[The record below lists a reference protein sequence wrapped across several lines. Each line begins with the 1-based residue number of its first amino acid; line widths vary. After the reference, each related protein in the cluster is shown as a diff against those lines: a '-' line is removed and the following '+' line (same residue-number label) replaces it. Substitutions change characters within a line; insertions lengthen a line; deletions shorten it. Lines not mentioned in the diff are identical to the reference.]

1 VKPAPFDY
9 HAPERVEGVLEMIA
23 DQDREMRVL
32 AGGQSLVPMMNFRLA
47 RPDGLVD
54 LNRVRE
60 LRYVRVEGDGSL
72 AIGAGAR
79 QVDALRNPG
88 LAEGWPIVIAALEQI
103 GHPQIRSRGTVCGSI
118 AHNDPAA
125 ELPAVAVALDA
136 QMTVRSANGE
146 REIGAEEFFVSYF
159 ETALEPGELLSE
171 VSFPAPEPGT
181 GWAFGELARRR
192 GDFALIGVAALVRRR
207 GDVAASPR
215 IVLFGAGERPV
226 RCSAAEATLDG
237 RPPEPDVVR
246 EAAER
251 ARDEI
256 APLDDV
262 HASAD
267 YRRELATV
275 LVGRAVRQA
284 WERCA

>member
-9 HAPERVEGVLEMIA
+9 YAPEHVEGVLEALA
-23 DQDREMRVL
+23 DQDREMRIL

-54 LNRVRE
+54 LNRVE
-60 LRYVRVEGDGSL
+60 GLRYVRVEDDGSL

-79 QVDALRNPG
+79 QVDALRNPVV
-88 LAEGWPIVIAALEQI
+88 AEAWPIVTAALERI
-103 GHPQIRSRGTVCGSI
+103 GHPQIRSRGTICGSL

-136 QMTVRSANGE
+136 QLTVRSANGE
-146 REIGAEEFFVSYF
+146 REMGAEEFFVSYY

-171 VSFPAPEPGT
+171 VSFPAPESDT

-226 RCSAAEATLDG
+226 RCSAAEVALDG
-237 RPPEPDVVR
+237 RAPEPDVVR
-246 EAAER
+246 EVAER
-251 ARDEI
+251 TRDEI

-267 YRRELATV
+267 YRREIATV
-275 LVGRAVRQA
+275 LVERAIHQA
-284 WERCA
+284 WERGA